1 MRQLGRWLLVALL
14 IALGASEA
22 AGTSHPL
29 LLDIQQPPL
38 AWCDSRLS
46 AKVQAALSHNSE
58 LRVCLTDALPSAMPP
73 FPNARTDIDS
83 LMNWGIEGGG
93 RFLLVVTV
101 DREDF
106 TTRKTFSLPLV
117 FHRYE
122 MVGIISGEYC
132 LLDLQKGRLLVSE
145 PFETKLKGPRQLQ
158 SSAEDNR
165 NDPGLHL
172 TAPEKTEFFG
182 KLEDKFTAE
191 LTAKVREF
199 VRGR

>member
-1 MRQLGRWLLVALL
+1 MILLLGLTA
-14 IALGASEA
+14 GEA
-22 AGTSHPL
+22 AGVARPL

-38 AWCDSRLS
+38 AWADSRLTQ
-46 AKVQAALSHNSE
+46 KVQAALSRE
-58 LRVCLTDALPSAMPP
+58 ADLRVCLSSALPDAQPP
-73 FPNARTDIDS
+73 FPGARTDIDS
-83 LMNWGIEGGG
+83 LMNWGVEGGG

-101 DREDF
+101 NREELV
-106 TTRKTFSLPLV
+106 TRKTFSLPLV

-122 MVGIISGEYC
+122 IIGVLSGEFC
-132 LLDLQKGRLLVSE
+132 LLDLQKGRVMASE
-145 PFETKLKGPRQLQ
+145 PFEVKLKGPRQFQ

-182 KLEDKFTAE
+182 ELEDKFTAE
-191 LTAKVREF
+191 LTAKISES